1 MARGRRRETF
11 WMTTPSPLVLIATTR
26 VTATNTG
33 NSAQNCSVGRTS
45 SPGQALTSGRA
56 IHGASSTRC
65 ASYRPARAAAALP
78 TVMPIN
84 GAHSRQTPDARIARA
99 ALVASV
105 TPATARPAP
114 SDSPSLTSVS
124 RLNATGMTV
133 RAISISEVP
142 ATTGVMIR
150 RSRGSQA
157 ARAN

>member
-1 MARGRRRETF
+1 MPERRT
-11 WMTTPSPLVLIATTR
+11 
-26 VTATNTG
+26 
-33 NSAQNCSVGRTS
+33 
-45 SPGQALTSGRA
+45 
-56 IHGASSTRC
+56 
-65 ASYRPARAAAALP
+65 AAALP
-78 TVMPIN
+78 TVMPIS
-84 GAHSRQTPDARIARA
+84 GAHKRQTPDARMARA

-105 TPATARPAP
+105 TPATARLAP

-133 RAISISEVP
+133 SAMSISEVP